1 MKAAGKPKK
10 SLSLDDRLK
19 TVVTKLKRLSSKS
32 TRDGMVRYGLP
43 SDNALGVPIGA
54 IQKVAKDIGRDH
66 ELAEALWT
74 TGIYEARLL
83 ASFVDEPEKV
93 TVAQMDRWC
102 RDFDNWGVV
111 DTVCF
116 KLFDQTPHAWKKVV
130 QWAKRKDEFQKRAG
144 FVLLACLCGH
154 DKTAN
159 NDRFLECLPLI
170 EEAATDERNFV
181 KKGLSWALR
190 GIGRRNLELNEAA
203 TELAHRL
210 SQSSDPTA
218 RWLGKE
224 ALREFARPVVVNQLR
239 KKKKT

>member
-130 QWAKRKDEFQKRAG
+130 
-144 FVLLACLCGH
+144 
-154 DKTAN
+154 
-159 NDRFLECLPLI
+159 
-170 EEAATDERNFV
+170 
-181 KKGLSWALR
+181 
-190 GIGRRNLELNEAA
+190 
-203 TELAHRL
+203 
-210 SQSSDPTA
+210 
-218 RWLGKE
+218 
-224 ALREFARPVVVNQLR
+224 
-239 KKKKT
+239 